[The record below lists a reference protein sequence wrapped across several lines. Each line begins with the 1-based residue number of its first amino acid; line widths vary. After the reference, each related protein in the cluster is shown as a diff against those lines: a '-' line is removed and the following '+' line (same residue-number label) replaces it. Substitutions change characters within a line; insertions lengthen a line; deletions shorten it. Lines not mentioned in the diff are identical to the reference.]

1 MRLTRTTRTSP
12 FLYQIVPLLDVLF
25 VLLVFFILT
34 ATFVTQPGLTVEPP
48 ASNFT
53 VEPALRSQIISIVGK
68 HAPQIFFRDRL
79 VTEEQLGTLLTSQKE
94 TSITTIVVKADR
106 AVSYDQ
112 VMSVT
117 NLALAHGYRVV
128 MAGAVPKNTP

>member
-68 HAPQIFFRDRL
+68 QPPQIFFRDQL
-79 VTEEQLGTLLTSQKE
+79 VTSTQLDILLTNQKE
-94 TSITTIVVKADR
+94 STATTVVIKADR
-106 AVSYDQ
+106 TVSYDQ
-112 VMSVT
+112 VMSIT

-128 MAGAVPKNTP
+128 MAGGVPVNTP

>member
-68 HAPQIFFRDRL
+68 QPPQIFFRDQL
-79 VTEEQLGTLLTSQKE
+79 VTKAQLDALLTKQNES
-94 TSITTIVVKADR
+94 TATTIVIKADR
-106 AVSYDQ
+106 TVAYDE
-112 VMSVT
+112 VMSLT
-117 NLALAHGYRVV
+117 NLTLAHGYRVV
-128 MAGAVPKNTP
+128 MAGSVPLNKP